1 MTAKAN
7 IEKTLEKIRQNSYS
21 RAELTRIRA
30 NAEAKLKAGNQDA
43 ELIIG
48 AINQAKPTDDFIV
61 FMGFCLGGSL
71 ENRLDTEWKEKDIC
85 TFHYLESQH
94 QLDDFN
100 SILVGDLIVL
110 KKRQQFGK
118 TMQLHGHGRV
128 TGVQYNAAGER
139 YLQMSWSDQS
149 DIIEVP
155 LMGCNATVDIRTM
168 DKVEAEMPEAFWSWL
183 GRA

>member
-1 MTAKAN
+1 MKVNPN
-7 IEKTLEKIRQNSYS
+7 IEKTLERIRQNNYS
-21 RAELTRIRA
+21 RAELSRIRA
-30 NAEAKLKAGNQDA
+30 NAEAKLLEGNRDA
-43 ELIIG
+43 ELIIT

-71 ENRLDTEWKEKDIC
+71 DNRLDIEWKDKGIC
-85 TFHYLESQH
+85 TFHYLESQG

-110 KKRQQFGK
+110 KKRHQFGK

-128 TGVQYNAAGER
+128 TGIQHDTAGNR
-139 YLQMSWSDQS
+139 FLQMGWSDQN

-168 DKVEAEMPEAFWSWL
+168 DKVEAEMPEAFWDWL
-183 GRA
+183 GRP